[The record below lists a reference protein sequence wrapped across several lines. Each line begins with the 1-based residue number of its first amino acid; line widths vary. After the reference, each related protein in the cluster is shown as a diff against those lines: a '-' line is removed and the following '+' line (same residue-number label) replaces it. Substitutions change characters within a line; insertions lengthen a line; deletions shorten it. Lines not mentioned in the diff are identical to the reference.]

1 MSDITTDQKDKLI
14 DDLRSVIAN
23 AEELLRSTASD
34 TSATTLAL
42 RERVQASLSQAK
54 YNLAHFQEEAIARAK
69 AAGRAADDFVHDHPW
84 KAIGI
89 GAGAGLVIGLLI
101 GRR

>member
-1 MSDITTDQKDKLI
+1 MTDLTTDQKDKLVE
-14 DDLRSVIAN
+14 DLRSVIAN
-23 AEELLRSTASD
+23 AEDLLRSTAND
-34 TSATTLAL
+34 ASATTVAL

-54 YNLAHFQEEAIARAK
+54 YNLAHLQEEAIARAK